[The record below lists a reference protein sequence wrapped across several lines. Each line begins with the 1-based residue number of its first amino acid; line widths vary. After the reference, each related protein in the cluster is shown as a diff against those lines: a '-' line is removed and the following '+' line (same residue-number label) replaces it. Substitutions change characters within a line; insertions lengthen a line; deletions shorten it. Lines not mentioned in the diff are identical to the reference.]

1 MKVGL
6 SVNGIGSKSLDL
18 ENLKKMKAS
27 GIDTVEIS
35 LGRDLSLALDY
46 DGLKKSADEAGIE
59 LWSFHLPFM
68 PFAEIDVSS
77 TDEKIRTCS
86 IDMLSDMMRKSSK
99 IGIKRFVIH
108 PSGEPISDLDR
119 EARMAAAK
127 KSLALLGALAAR
139 LGSVLCV
146 ENLPRTCL
154 GRNSAEILELISAH
168 ESLRVC
174 FDTNHLLEEDITDFI
189 RKTGAKIE
197 TIHVSDYDKLN
208 ERHWLSGEGCIDWQ
222 SLYSELLSVGY
233 SGAWLYELHLE
244 APPSIIRPRDLEFS
258 DFRANAEEIFSGK
271 EPTRIGVPAEN
282 LTSWR

>member
-1 MKVGL
+1 MKIAL
-6 SVNGIGSKSLDL
+6 SINGIGKKSIDA
-18 ENLKKMKAS
+18 ENLIKMKTE
-27 GIDTVEIS
+27 GIDAVEIS

-77 TDEKIRTCS
+77 TDENVRAYS
-86 IDMLSDMMRKSSK
+86 ISMLSDMIKRGSA

-108 PSGEPISDLDR
+108 PSGEPIADSER

-127 KSLALLGALAAR
+127 KSLAELSALASSLGAT
-139 LGSVLCV
+139 LCV

-154 GRNSAEILELISAH
+154 GRDSSEILELISADS
-168 ESLRVC
+168 SLRVC
-174 FDTNHLLEEDITDFI
+174 FDTNHLLEEEISDFI
-189 RKTGAKIE
+189 GAVGDKIA

-208 ERHWLSGEGCIDWQ
+208 ERHWLSGEGVIDWQ
-222 SLYSELLSVGY
+222 RLYSDLISVGY
-233 SGAWLYELHLE
+233 SGAWLYELNLE

-271 EPTRIGVPAEN
+271 EPTRIGVPSEN